1 MTTWILIIFAY
12 VGPMS
17 DRDSNSLTT
26 AVFGSEIAC
35 ASAGEVAKK
44 LANGTKKVIR
54 YACVPTG
61 IKEKP

>member
-26 AVFGSEIAC
+26 AVFASEVAC
-35 ASAGEVAKK
+35 ASAGEVVKK
-44 LANGTKKVIR
+44 MANGTTKVIK

-61 IKEKP
+61 IREKP